1 MQLGFNIMQ
10 LRAGLSHIQRWEEA
24 LLSDLLTCIF
34 VCPGTSWRPGGA
46 CLVWIEEALK
56 SMDRDLQQRYG
67 PGAAIL
73 YRRGAYLDELQAV
86 ACATSSGAV
95 YYNRR

>member
-1 MQLGFNIMQ
+1 M
-10 LRAGLSHIQRWEEA
+10 
-24 LLSDLLTCIF
+24 
-34 VCPGTSWRPGGA
+34 
-46 CLVWIEEALK
+46 WIEEALK

>member
-1 MQLGFNIMQ
+1 M
-10 LRAGLSHIQRWEEA
+10 
-24 LLSDLLTCIF
+24 
-34 VCPGTSWRPGGA
+34 
-46 CLVWIEEALK
+46 WIEEALK
-56 SMDRDLQQRYG
+56 SMDKDLQQRYG

-86 ACATSSGAV
+86 ASATGSGAV